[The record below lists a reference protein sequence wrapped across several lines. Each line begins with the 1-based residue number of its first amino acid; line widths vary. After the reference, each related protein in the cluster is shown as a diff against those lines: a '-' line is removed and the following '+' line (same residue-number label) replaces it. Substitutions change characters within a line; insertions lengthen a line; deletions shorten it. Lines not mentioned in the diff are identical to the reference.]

1 MIQQYV
7 IVKILEYSRLKKN
20 LREQIDFRVL
30 DLNSRRVKDNEFI
43 TLNTIPMDLRRRFL
57 KALIWIMLF

>member
-43 TLNTIPMDLRRRFL
+43 TLNTIPMELRRRFQ